1 MAKRIIVD
9 AFGGDNAPDEILK
22 GCRMAAD
29 ELGVEII
36 LTGRE
41 DEIRKAAAR
50 LKVNISDF
58 EIVDCPDIVTMDDE
72 ATDVARRLKNSSM
85 AVGMRLLREGKG
97 DAFASAG
104 NSGAMVAGA
113 TLLVKRIKGV
123 KRVGFAPMLPN
134 MNGFFMLC
142 DSGANVECTPAM
154 LEQFGLMGSVYMKKV
169 MGIENPRV
177 CLLNNGTEEHKGT
190 EVHREAYELLKA
202 RKDINFVGNME
213 GRDIPVDGAEVVVCD
228 GFSGNIFLKTYEGV
242 AMALMDKI
250 KGVMTM
256 NLKNKLAAAVVYKD
270 MKALKKSMDYNEYGG
285 APILGCAK
293 PVFKVHGSAKAKT
306 LKSAIALCAK
316 YAETNII
323 EEIAAAVA
331 VQNQEEQE

>member
-1 MAKRIIVD
+1 MAKKIIVD
-9 AFGGDNAPDEILK
+9 AFGGDNAPDEIIK

-41 DEIRKAAAR
+41 DEIRKAATR
-50 LKVNISDF
+50 LEVNISDF
-58 EIVDCPDIVTMDDE
+58 EIVDCPDVVTMDDE

-85 AVGMRLLREGKG
+85 AVGMRMLREGKG

-113 TLLVKRIKGV
+113 TLLVKRIKGI

-142 DSGANVECTPAM
+142 DSGANVECTPDM

-177 CLLNNGTEEHKGT
+177 CLLNNGTEVHKGT
-190 EVHREAYELLKA
+190 EVHREAYTLLSQ
-202 RKDINFVGNME
+202 REDINFVGNME
-213 GRDIPVDGAEVVVCD
+213 GRDIPADGADVVVCD

-285 APILGCAK
+285 APILGCTK

-316 YAETNII
+316 YAETGII
-323 EEIAAAVA
+323 EEIAAAV
-331 VQNQEEQE
+331 QKKEDQ

>member
-1 MAKRIIVD
+1 MDKKRIIVD
-9 AFGGDNAPDEILK
+9 AFGGDNAPNEIIK

-29 ELGVEII
+29 ELGVQII

-41 DEIRKAAAR
+41 DEIKKTAER
-50 LKVNISDF
+50 LEINIADF
-58 EIVDCPDIVTMDDE
+58 EIIDCPDVITMDDE

-85 AVGMRLLREGKG
+85 SVGMRALVEGRG

-123 KRVGFAPMLPN
+123 KRVGFAPMMPN
-134 MNGFFMLC
+134 MSGFFMLC
-142 DSGANVECTPAM
+142 DSGANVEVTPPM

-169 MGIENPRV
+169 MGVENPRV
-177 CLLNNGTEEHKGT
+177 CLLNNGTEVHKGT
-190 EVHREAYELLKA
+190 EVHREAYGLLSA
-202 RKDINFVGNME
+202 REDINFIGNLE
-213 GRDIPVDGAEVVVCD
+213 GRDIPLDGADVVVCD

-250 KGVMTM
+250 KGVFAKS
-256 NLKNKLAAAVVYKD
+256 LKNKLAAAVVYNDLKA
-270 MKALKKSMDYNEYGG
+270 MKKELDYNEYGG
-285 APILGCAK
+285 APILGCSK
-293 PVFKVHGSAKAKT
+293 PVFKIHGSAKAKT
-306 LKSAIALCAK
+306 VKSAIGLCMK

-323 EEIAAAVA
+323 EEITAAV
-331 VQNQEEQE
+331 QQQK

>member
-1 MAKRIIVD
+1 MAKKIIVD
-9 AFGGDNAPDEILK
+9 AFGGDNAPDEIIK

-50 LKVNISDF
+50 LEVNISDF

-85 AVGMRLLREGKG
+85 AVGMRMLREGKG

-113 TLLVKRIKGV
+113 TLLVQRIKGI

-142 DSGANVECTPAM
+142 DSGANVECTPDM

-177 CLLNNGTEEHKGT
+177 CLLNNGTEVHKGT
-190 EVHREAYELLKA
+190 EVHREAYTLLSQ
-202 RKDINFVGNME
+202 REDINFVGNME
-213 GRDIPVDGAEVVVCD
+213 GRDIPVDGADVVVCD

-285 APILGCAK
+285 APILGCTK

-316 YAETNII
+316 YAETGII
-323 EEIAAAVA
+323 EEIAAAV
-331 VQNQEEQE
+331 QKKEDQ

>member
-1 MAKRIIVD
+1 MAKKIIVD
-9 AFGGDNAPDEILK
+9 AFGGDNAPDEIIK

-36 LTGRE
+36 LTGCE

-50 LKVNISDF
+50 LEVNISDF

-85 AVGMRLLREGKG
+85 AVGMRMLREGKG

-113 TLLVKRIKGV
+113 TLLVKRIKGI

-142 DSGANVECTPAM
+142 DSGANVECTPDM

-177 CLLNNGTEEHKGT
+177 CLLNNGTEVHKGT
-190 EVHREAYELLKA
+190 EVHREAYTLLSQ
-202 RKDINFVGNME
+202 REDINFVGNME
-213 GRDIPVDGAEVVVCD
+213 GRDIPADGADVVVCD

-285 APILGCAK
+285 APILGCTK

-316 YAETNII
+316 YAETGII
-323 EEIAAAVA
+323 EEIAAAV
-331 VQNQEEQE
+331 QKKEDQ

>member
-1 MAKRIIVD
+1 MAKKIIVD
-9 AFGGDNAPDEILK
+9 AFGGDNAPDEIIK

-50 LKVNISDF
+50 LEVNISDF

-85 AVGMRLLREGKG
+85 AVGMRMLREGKG

-113 TLLVKRIKGV
+113 TLLVQRIKGI

-142 DSGANVECTPAM
+142 DSGANVECTPDM

-177 CLLNNGTEEHKGT
+177 CLLNNGTEIHKGT
-190 EVHREAYELLKA
+190 EVHREAYTLLSQ
-202 RKDINFVGNME
+202 REDINFVGNME
-213 GRDIPVDGAEVVVCD
+213 GRDIPVDGADVVVCD

-285 APILGCAK
+285 APILGCTK

-316 YAETNII
+316 YAETGII
-323 EEIAAAVA
+323 EEIAAAV
-331 VQNQEEQE
+331 QKKEDQ

>member
-1 MAKRIIVD
+1 MAKKIIVD
-9 AFGGDNAPDEILK
+9 AFGGDNAPDEIIK

-41 DEIRKAAAR
+41 DEIRKAATR
-50 LKVNISDF
+50 LEVNISDF
-58 EIVDCPDIVTMDDE
+58 EIVDCPDVVTMDDE

-85 AVGMRLLREGKG
+85 AVGMRMLREGKG

-113 TLLVKRIKGV
+113 TLLVKRIKGI

-142 DSGANVECTPAM
+142 DSGANVECTPDM

-177 CLLNNGTEEHKGT
+177 CLLNNGTEVHKGT
-190 EVHREAYELLKA
+190 EVHREAYTLLSQ
-202 RKDINFVGNME
+202 REDINFVGNME
-213 GRDIPVDGAEVVVCD
+213 GRDIPVDGADVVVCD

-285 APILGCAK
+285 APILGCTK

-316 YAETNII
+316 YAETGII
-323 EEIAAAVA
+323 EEIAAAV
-331 VQNQEEQE
+331 QKKEDQ

>member
-1 MAKRIIVD
+1 MAMRIIVD
-9 AFGGDNAPDEILK
+9 AFGGDNAPDEIIK

-29 ELGVEII
+29 ELGVKII

-41 DEIRKAAAR
+41 EVIRERAEK
-50 LKVNISDF
+50 LEVNIADF
-58 EIVDCPDIVTMDDE
+58 EIIDCPDVITMDDE
-72 ATDVARRLKNSSM
+72 AVDVARRLKNSSM
-85 AVGMRLLREGKG
+85 SVGMRALVEGKG

-113 TLLVKRIKGV
+113 TLIVKRIKGV
-123 KRVGFAPMLPN
+123 KRVGFAPLLPN
-134 MNGFFMLC
+134 MSGFFMLC
-142 DSGANVECTPAM
+142 DSGANVECTAPM

-177 CLLNNGTEEHKGT
+177 CMLNNGTEVHKGT
-190 EVHREAYELLKA
+190 EVHREAYGLLTE
-202 RKDINFVGNME
+202 RDDINFIGNME
-213 GRDIPVDGAEVVVCD
+213 GRDIPFDGADVVVCD
-228 GFSGNIFLKTYEGV
+228 GFSGNIFLKTFEGV

-256 NLKNKLAAAVVYKD
+256 SLKNKLAAAVVYKD
-270 MKALKKSMDYNEYGG
+270 MKTLKKSMDYNEYGG
-285 APILGCAK
+285 APILGCSK

-316 YAETNII
+316 YAETNIV
-323 EEIAAAVA
+323 EEIAAAV
-331 VQNQEEQE
+331 QKKD

>member
-1 MAKRIIVD
+1 MAKKRIIVD
-9 AFGGDNAPDEILK
+9 AFGGDNAPDEIIK
-22 GCRMAAD
+22 GCRMAID
-29 ELGVEII
+29 ELGVKIVM
-36 LTGRE
+36 TGRE
-41 DEIRKAAAR
+41 DEIRKAAKR
-50 LKVNISDF
+50 LEVDISDF

-113 TLLVKRIKGV
+113 TLIVKRIKGI

-142 DSGANVECTPAM
+142 DSGANVECTPDM
-154 LEQFGLMGSVYMKKV
+154 LDQFGLMGSVYMKKV

-177 CLLNNGTEEHKGT
+177 CLLNNGTEVHKGT
-190 EVHREAYELLKA
+190 EVHREAYTLLSE
-202 RKDINFVGNME
+202 REDINFVGNLE
-213 GRDIPVDGAEVVVCD
+213 GRDIPVDGADVVVCD

-285 APILGCAK
+285 APILGCTK

-316 YAETNII
+316 YAETGII
-323 EEIAAAVA
+323 EEIAAAV
-331 VQNQEEQE
+331 QKKENQ

>member
-1 MAKRIIVD
+1 MAKKIIVD
-9 AFGGDNAPDEILK
+9 AFGGDNAPDEIIK

-50 LKVNISDF
+50 LEVNISDF

-85 AVGMRLLREGKG
+85 AVGMRMLREGKG

-113 TLLVKRIKGV
+113 TLLVKRIKGI

-142 DSGANVECTPAM
+142 DSGANVECTPDM

-177 CLLNNGTEEHKGT
+177 CLLNNGTEVHKGT
-190 EVHREAYELLKA
+190 EVHREAYTLLSQ
-202 RKDINFVGNME
+202 REDINFVGNME
-213 GRDIPVDGAEVVVCD
+213 GRDIPVDGADVVVCD

-285 APILGCAK
+285 APILGCTK

-316 YAETNII
+316 YAETGII
-323 EEIAAAVA
+323 EEIAAAV
-331 VQNQEEQE
+331 QKKEDQ